1 MKTKHKAVLLQ
12 ETVQGLEVSP
22 GMTVIDVTLGGG
34 GHASRILMEMD
45 YKGVFIGFDVDEDAI
60 VRFVDRLKEDFEIN
74 IEKKDDIR
82 VVTIKNE
89 KSDDFKI
96 YLINQNFDNLITVL
110 SKLKITEID
119 VIYADL
125 GISTDQ
131 LFDEDLGISFLREGE
146 LDMRMDKSLKV
157 KAKDLVNGLYQK
169 ELINLFGSL
178 SDIKFAKRLANEI
191 LDQRKTAPIETTEQ
205 LRSIVKKIV
214 PKRFRIGSNKHPDAK
229 VFQALRIAVNHELD
243 SLRSFLPKALQTLS
257 IGGKLAI
264 ISFHSGED
272 KIVKKFFIEKA
283 KKQKLNILFKLIKP
297 SAQEIEKNNQSR
309 SAKLR
314 IIEKL

>member
-12 ETVQGLEVSP
+12 ETIQSLGVEP

-34 GHASRILMEMD
+34 GHASRVLMEMD
-45 YKGVFIGFDVDEDAI
+45 YTGVFIGFDVDEEAI
-60 VRFVDRLKEDFEIN
+60 VRFIERLKEDFEIDV
-74 IEKKDDIR
+74 EKKEDIR
-82 VVTIKNE
+82 TVTIKE
-89 KSDDFKI
+89 KLKELKI

-110 SKLKITEID
+110 SKLKITKVD
-119 VIYADL
+119 AIYADL

-131 LFDEDLGISFLREGE
+131 LFDENLGISFLREGE

-157 KAKDLVNGLYQK
+157 KAKDLINGLYQK
-169 ELINLFGSL
+169 ELINLFSNL

-191 LDQRKTAPIETTEQ
+191 LDQRKIAPIETTEQ
-205 LRSIVKKIV
+205 LRGIVKKIV

-243 SLRSFLPKALQTLS
+243 SLRGFLPKALQVLS
-257 IGGKLAI
+257 TGGKLAI

-272 KIVKKFFIEKA
+272 KIVKKFFIEEKN
-283 KKQKLNILFKLIKP
+283 KQNLSILFKLIKP

-314 IIEKL
+314 VIEKL